1 MNSPIVIDQ
10 FKTLTFSAQI
20 EDLTNQD
27 ATFSKEINCEFIPD
41 EIILKYVSVY
51 DNSTGDADSKD
62 KMFILK
68 SSLLSDNT
76 GILATYPQ
84 ATAYHESYHLPF
96 KNMRPVN
103 GTYNFLITDI
113 FGNKPAGGA
122 NYDVFISFTMMFVK
136 YKK

>member
-10 FKTLTFSAQI
+10 FKTLTLFKNIQ
-20 EDLTNQD
+20 DLSNQD
-27 ATFSKEINCEFIPD
+27 ATFSKEIYCEFIPD
-41 EIILKYVSVY
+41 EIILKYISVY
-51 DNSTGDADSKD
+51 DNSVGDADSKD

-68 SSLLSDNT
+68 TSLISDNT

-96 KNMRPVN
+96 KNNRPIN
-103 GTYNFLITDI
+103 GTYNFTITDI
-113 FGNKPAGGA
+113 TGDNPAGGA
-122 NYDVFISFTMMFVK
+122 NYDVFISFTLMFVK